1 MVKHASRDL
10 DAVFSALADPTRRAI
25 LARLRRGTSSVSD
38 LAAPFPV
45 SLPAVSKHLGVLER
59 AGLISRS
66 RAGRVSHCRL
76 DAGAMRG
83 AAAWLAEYEDFWT
96 RQFDSLDAYL
106 SERKDDHANRPRSQR
121 LAVRAQGA
129 RHPRGKGPRL

>member
-10 DAVFSALADPTRRAI
+10 DVVFAALADPTRRAL
-25 LARLRRGTSSVSD
+25 LARLRRGTSCVSD

-45 SLPAVSKHLGVLER
+45 SLPAISKHLGVLER

-66 RAGRVSHCRL
+66 RAGRVSECRL
-76 DAGAMRG
+76 DAGVMRS
-83 AAAWLAEYEDFWT
+83 AAEWLADYETFWT
-96 RQFDSLDAYL
+96 RQLDSLDAYL
-106 SERKDDHANRPRSQR
+106 TGRKDAHANRPRSQR

-129 RHPRGKGPRL
+129 RRPRRKGARL

>member
-10 DAVFSALADPTRRAI
+10 DAVFAALADPTRRAL

-45 SLPAVSKHLGVLER
+45 SLPAISKHLGVLER

-66 RAGRVSHCRL
+66 RSGRISECRL
-76 DAGAMRG
+76 DAGVMRG
-83 AAAWLAEYEDFWT
+83 AAAWLPRHESVRGAE
-96 RQFDSLDAYL
+96 A
-106 SERKDDHANRPRSQR
+106 P
-121 LAVRAQGA
+121 
-129 RHPRGKGPRL
+129 

>member
-10 DAVFSALADPTRRAI
+10 DAVFAALADPTRRAI

-45 SLPAVSKHLGVLER
+45 SLPAISKHLGVLER
-59 AGLISRS
+59 AGLISRA
-66 RAGRVSHCRL
+66 RAGRVSECRL
-76 DAGAMRG
+76 DASVMRS
-83 AAAWLAEYEDFWT
+83 AAAWLADYELFWT
-96 RQFDSLDAYL
+96 RQLDSLDAYL
-106 SERKDDHANRPRSQR
+106 TGRNEAHANRPRSQR

-129 RHPRGKGPRL
+129 RHPRGKGARL

>member
-10 DAVFSALADPTRRAI
+10 DAVFAALADPTRRAI
-25 LARLRRGTSSVSD
+25 LARLRRGSSSVSL

-45 SLPAVSKHLGVLER
+45 SLPAISKHLGVLER

-66 RAGRVSHCRL
+66 RSGRVSECRL

-83 AAAWLAEYEDFWT
+83 AAAWLADYEAFWT
-96 RQFDSLDAYL
+96 RQLDALDAYL
-106 SERKDDHANRPRSQR
+106 TGRKDNHANRPRSQR
-121 LAVRAQGA
+121 LAVRTQGA
-129 RHPRGKGPRL
+129 RRARRKGPRV